1 MGMYRKAT
9 ARKTQTTRALDKASA
24 CPFRFNIRADK
35 IGFYL
40 VGGTGCAH
48 HAHHP
53 QKTRELNCAAEKD
66 ILVSVVCV
74 KENNGR
80 QEQELTQ
87 TEGRSRS

>member
-1 MGMYRKAT
+1 MT
-9 ARKTQTTRALDKASA
+9 CALHQDVSY
-24 CPFRFNIRADK
+24 PFQFNVRVDN

-40 VGGTGCAH
+40 VGGSRCAH